1 MTRPLRQLER
11 RSQRKSQVLAASARL
26 FQERGYHNVSVDDIA
41 AAVGLTGP
49 ALYRHFRNKHD
60 ILEQAL
66 NEHLS
71 AVEAAISRARTG
83 PDVFARF
90 LTELGELVVDV
101 DEALLW
107 KRERRHLPA
116 GERARFRQRFR
127 AVRDDTAGIIREARP
142 EMPAENVDVYVWA
155 VLSAFANSRV
165 VRAVTEPAAAV
176 DLLGRMARAI
186 VACDLNPSAAGPPA
200 GPPAPPAARAAGP
213 MPPAPPAPP
222 ASPAARVAEPMP
234 PRRPAG
240 RRERI
245 LDAAM
250 RLFADRGYYAVG
262 IEEIAEDS
270 ETAIVTVYQHF
281 VSKADLLQ
289 AVLARGTEGVHY
301 VTAHRL
307 AKAGGPAEA
316 LDAIVRTFVDLA
328 LGPHRRLLR
337 ILADDLVYLP
347 DGGRDAV
354 RRAERDYVE
363 EWAAALRAVRPELS
377 RGPAWAIAT
386 TAIAVVSELV
396 QIPAVRNRPH
406 VEDEVAALAT
416 AVLRTPFHDGRVAG
430 R

>member
-1 MTRPLRQLER
+1 MTSPPLRQLER

-71 AVEAAISRARTG
+71 AVEAAISRAGAG
-83 PDVFARF
+83 PEVFARF

-116 GERARFRQRFR
+116 DERARFRQRFR
-127 AVRDDTAGIIREARP
+127 AVRAGTAAIIRAERP
-142 EMPAENVDVYVWA
+142 EIDAGDVDLYVWA
-155 VLSAFANSRV
+155 VLSAFSNSRV
-165 VRAVTEPAAAV
+165 VRTALDPAAAV
-176 DLLGRMARAI
+176 DLLGRVARAI
-186 VACDLNPSAAGPPA
+186 VACDLPA
-200 GPPAPPAARAAGP
+200 GAAVFPADGP
-213 MPPAPPAPP
+213 
-222 ASPAARVAEPMP
+222 V
-234 PRRPAG
+234 RRPAG

-245 LDAAM
+245 LEAAV

-262 IEEIAEDS
+262 IEDIADDS

-281 VSKADLLQ
+281 ASKADLLQ
-289 AVLARGTEGVHY
+289 AVLARGTEGAHY

-307 AKAGGPAEA
+307 ARARDAAEA
-316 LDAIVRTFVDLA
+316 LDAIVEVYVDLA

-337 ILADDLVYLP
+337 ILADDQVYLS
-347 DGGRDAV
+347 DSGRTAV
-354 RRAERDYVE
+354 RRAERDLVE
-363 EWAAALRAVRPELS
+363 EWTATLRAVRPSLS
-377 RGPAWAIAT
+377 RPTGLALAT
-386 TAIAVVSELV
+386 TALAVISEVV
-396 QIPAVRNRPH
+396 QIPAVRARPH
-406 VEDEVAALAT
+406 VGDEVVALAM
-416 AVLRTPFHDGRVAG
+416 AVLRTPLGG
-430 R
+430 G